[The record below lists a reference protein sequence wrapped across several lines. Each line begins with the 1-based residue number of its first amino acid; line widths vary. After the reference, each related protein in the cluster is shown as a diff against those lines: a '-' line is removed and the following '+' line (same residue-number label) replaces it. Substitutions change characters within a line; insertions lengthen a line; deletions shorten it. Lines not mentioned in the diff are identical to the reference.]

1 MSWQFWLRGRGPTP
15 LSTQVRN
22 AVIDRFDIS
31 SEVVDGLT
39 MIRKSGKFAGRK
51 VTHLRIFNS
60 DSVSSEI
67 TRYSDLD
74 SQPGSISFTG
84 RLETGGY
91 LYLDEPKIK
100 PRQVPAVANSD

>member
-31 SEVVDGLT
+31 DEVVDGLT

-51 VTHLRIFNS
+51 VTNIRIFNS
-60 DSVSSEI
+60 DSASIHV

-74 SQPGSISFTG
+74 SQTGSISFTG

-91 LYLDEPKIK
+91 LYLDEPKIN
-100 PRQVPAVANSD
+100 PRQAPAVANSD